1 MFCGAKLDAR
11 HRNISLDLI
20 LPGTH
25 TYVRRSGPAHLISKA
40 GTSAHSSRFRSS
52 YTLQMSAISSFNC
65 SDTGTLTICSMT
77 TPTRVDGG
85 SAIEFAAAA
94 HVFRIKKKTDAGIGM
109 LGVVLEGKL
118 VHGQEKVAVSHSF
131 SIVRLLN
138 RDFCSGEDDVF

>member
-1 MFCGAKLDAR
+1 
-11 HRNISLDLI
+11 
-20 LPGTH
+20 
-25 TYVRRSGPAHLISKA
+25 
-40 GTSAHSSRFRSS
+40 
-52 YTLQMSAISSFNC
+52 
-65 SDTGTLTICSMT
+65 MT

-94 HVFRIKKKTDAGIGM
+94 HIFRIKKKTHAGIGM

-131 SIVRLLN
+131 SVRLLN